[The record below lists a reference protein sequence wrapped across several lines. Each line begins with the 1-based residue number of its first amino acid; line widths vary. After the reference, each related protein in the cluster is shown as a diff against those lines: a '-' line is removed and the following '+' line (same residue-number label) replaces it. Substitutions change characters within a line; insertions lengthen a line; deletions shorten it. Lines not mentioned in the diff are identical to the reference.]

1 MSTFDD
7 GLPDIVRISV
17 NVQYSTAE
25 ARAELAA
32 AGEEITKNSIIEK
45 ISGWALANKDK
56 DKVFILFT
64 DPSTGDEVHFL
75 EDSQF

>member
-1 MSTFDD
+1 MTFDD

-56 DKVFILFT
+56 DRVFILFT

>member
-1 MSTFDD
+1 MSTSHD

-56 DKVFILFT
+56 DRIFVLFT
-64 DPSTGDEVHFL
+64 DPSTGDEVHFF
-75 EDSQF
+75 EDSEF